1 MKPFFAFLSLG
12 LLLFGCKEVEH
23 DSSSY
28 DTVAVALPDK
38 KMYKE
43 KSDYDQAANAV
54 ATEVVEEA
62 AETSAPPINS
72 IEKIDQKIIKTGN
85 LRFET
90 SDMEETFVELQQLI
104 KKHHAI
110 VQNDSEE
117 KSDNTVNRYLTLRIP
132 NQNFD
137 SFIKEL
143 SSGVHYFDLKN
154 ISVDDV
160 TEEFIDVASRI
171 KTKKALE
178 ERYIE
183 LLKKANK
190 VSEML
195 EIERELATIRE
206 EIEAKEGRLK
216 YIQNRVS
223 MSTINV
229 EFYKVMERKVGASVS
244 FGTKF
249 VNALKSGFNGI
260 STFFLW
266 VIEVWPFIIILV
278 ALIFYIRKRFKKKNN
293 SKNVDKS

>member
-1 MKPFFAFLSLG
+1 MKPFFAFLSLV
-12 LLLFGCKEVEH
+12 LLLVCCKEVER

-28 DTVAVALPDK
+28 DTVALSLPDK

-43 KSDYDQAANAV
+43 KSDYGQEVNAV
-54 ATEVVEEA
+54 ASEVVEEVVDA
-62 AETSAPPINS
+62 ATPPVNS

-90 SDMEETFVELQQLI
+90 SDMEETFVELQHLI
-104 KKHHAI
+104 KKHKAI

-117 KSDNTVNRYLTLRIP
+117 KTNNTVNRYLTLRIP

-137 SFIKEL
+137 SFITEL

-160 TEEFIDVASRI
+160 TEEYIDVASRI

-178 ERYIE
+178 ERYLE

-195 EIERELATIRE
+195 EIERELASIRE

-216 YIQNRVS
+216 YIQNSVS

-278 ALIFYIRKRFKKKNN
+278 ALIFYIRKRFKKKNSN
-293 SKNVDKS
+293 KNVDKG